1 MNTNFINLLNITNSS
16 VPTLRPVR
24 RYGALCHSYHLIIL
38 LSYYLINL
46 RRYGVSCHSAGNIA
60 PLQFYLQIR
69 QRLEEGPL
77 SHYMALHTMEFA
89 ISNFIRIESIS
100 VSDKNARIVGKM

>member
-1 MNTNFINLLNITNSS
+1 MVHYVT
-16 VPTLRPVR
+16 
-24 RYGALCHSYHLIIL
+24 LIIL
-38 LSYYLINL
+38 SSYYLINL
-46 RRYGVSCHSAGNIA
+46 RRYGVSCRSAGNIA